1 MQIQVLRVLLDARD
15 TRGQSLTTAV
25 RLCGHPRCALGLA
38 PHGYR
43 RDGYAHAWCLCHFV
57 MHAQCT
63 RCMAAWHVRVGMR
76 VDIHAD
82 EACEIT
88 QNTVYR
94 IYTVGIRYS

>member
-1 MQIQVLRVLLDARD
+1 MLSRILTQGVPFCDACTVHAMQ
-15 TRGQSLTTAV
+15 
-25 RLCGHPRCALGLA
+25 
-38 PHGYR
+38 
-43 RDGYAHAWCLCHFV
+43 
-57 MHAQCT
+57 
-63 RCMAAWHVRVGMR
+63 AAWHVRVGMR

>member
-25 RLCGHPRCALGLA
+25 RLCGHPRRALGLA

-43 RDGYAHAWCLCHFV
+43 RDGYAHAWCLSHFV

-63 RCMAAWHVRVGMR
+63 RCKQHGMYASACESISMQMKHVRSPK
-76 VDIHAD
+76 IL
-82 EACEIT
+82 C
-88 QNTVYR
+88 TVY
-94 IYTVGIRYS
+94 TQ